1 MKKTRL
7 LVMTLIII
15 AGIFSVPGLKGLG
28 MEEKAA
34 GYQKVRIKKIPI
46 SVQCWTFRNFSF
58 YETLDKAKELGVR
71 FLQPYPGQL
80 LSRGSKERF
89 NHQLS
94 DEQITQVKNNLK
106 EYGISLVSYGVV
118 GFDNKEADMKK
129 VFDFARKLGIRTIVT
144 EPKFDDFSLLE
155 KMVKK
160 YNINIAIHNHPLPSK
175 YARPETVLEHV
186 KGLDPRI
193 GACADTGHWMRTGV
207 DPVKALRMLEGR
219 IIDVHLKD
227 LNVFGKKNAYDVPFG
242 DGKANIR
249 AILAELTRQNYFG
262 FLAVE
267 HEKKEDIDNPVPPI
281 RKGLDYIKNVTY
293 YQDYEEILSRSFRT
307 YSKHGWNHYGP
318 GYFDL
323 DQNTGILKGNG
334 GMGIFWF
341 SRKMLKDF
349 ILDLEYRCTDKF
361 TNSGVF
367 LRIPDMVMSNEYI
380 FHSFEV
386 QINDSGKGIHKTAAV
401 YDAEPPIKDA
411 FRPSGEWN
419 HMKIICIGD
428 RIKVEL
434 NGVTVLDWE
443 AEPRGKVRDFDRE
456 GYFGLQNHDSRSPI
470 YFRNIF
476 IKEIK

>member
-1 MKKTRL
+1 MKKTIL

-15 AGIFSVPGLKGLG
+15 AGILSVPGLKGFG
-28 MEEKAA
+28 TEEKVA
-34 GYQKVRIKKIPI
+34 GDQKVRIKKIPI
-46 SVQCWTFRNFSF
+46 SVQCWTFRKFSF

-94 DEQITQVKNNLK
+94 DEQITQVKNKLK
-106 EYGISLVSYGVV
+106 EHGISLVSYGVV

-144 EPKFDDFSLLE
+144 EPEFDDFSLLD

-160 YNINIAIHNHPLPSK
+160 YNINIAIHNHPFPSK

-186 KGLDPRI
+186 KGLDTRI

-242 DGKANIR
+242 EGKANIR

-267 HEKKEDIDNPVPPI
+267 HEKKEDIENPVPPI
-281 RKGLDYIKNVTY
+281 RKGLDYIKSVTY

-307 YSKHGWNHYGP
+307 YS
-318 GYFDL
+318 L
-323 DQNTGILKGNG
+323 LETRLESLRA
-334 GMGIFWF
+334 GIF
-341 SRKMLKDF
+341 
-349 ILDLEYRCTDKF
+349 
-361 TNSGVF
+361 
-367 LRIPDMVMSNEYI
+367 
-380 FHSFEV
+380 
-386 QINDSGKGIHKTAAV
+386 
-401 YDAEPPIKDA
+401 
-411 FRPSGEWN
+411 
-419 HMKIICIGD
+419 
-428 RIKVEL
+428 
-434 NGVTVLDWE
+434 
-443 AEPRGKVRDFDRE
+443 
-456 GYFGLQNHDSRSPI
+456 
-470 YFRNIF
+470 
-476 IKEIK
+476 